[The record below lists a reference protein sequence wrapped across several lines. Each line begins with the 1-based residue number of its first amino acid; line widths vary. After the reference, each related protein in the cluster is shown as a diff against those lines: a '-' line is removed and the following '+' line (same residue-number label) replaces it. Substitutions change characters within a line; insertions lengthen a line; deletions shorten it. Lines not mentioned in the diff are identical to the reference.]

1 VVREIT
7 SQDAWDAFRLHL
19 PFLDARRTADFA
31 EGHVPGAWSVPVWEA
46 QPEAAITAF
55 EASANPGSRDPI
67 VLYCSG
73 GGCED
78 ARLLANRLVALGYR
92 NLLLYAGGFPDW
104 TAKARPVATGARP

>member
-7 SQDAWDAFRLHL
+7 SQDAWEAFNRHL
-19 PFLDARRTADFA
+19 PFLDARRTADFT
-31 EGHVPGAWSVPVWEA
+31 EGHVPGAYSVPVWEA

-55 EASANPGSRDPI
+55 EASANPGSRAPI

-78 ARLLANRLVALGYR
+78 AHLLADRLVALGYR

-104 TAKARPVATGARP
+104 TAAHRPVAKGARP